1 MSLPKI
7 TSYEVKNSRTDQKIP
22 VVNGIHLHSVY
33 DPKKEA
39 EGIVSNNYDSL
50 KLKNKILILGLGFGY
65 HVNAIIN
72 ELCSLHGNDF
82 NVIVIEPN
90 RFVYEDCHS
99 YNLLNKKNCTVY
111 NAYTASELYT
121 DLDFIHFLLEK
132 PAIIA
137 HPASFNLYQRYFK
150 DILTFEAPKDI
161 GSIIKYVE
169 TSEIKKYLTL
179 FNSDENLED
188 VLYQQIPTKTQF
200 SDMDFLTM
208 ALVEMTKKTHLKSLE
223 LREQ

>member
-7 TSYEVKNSRTDQKIP
+7 TSYEVKSSRTNQRIP

-39 EGIVSNNYDSL
+39 DGITCSHHDSL
-50 KLKNKILILGLGFGY
+50 KLKNNVLILGLGFGY

-72 ELCSLHGNDF
+72 EMSLLHGDDF
-82 NVIVIEPN
+82 KVVVIEPN
-90 RFVYEDCHS
+90 RFVYEDCLS
-99 YNLLNKKNCTVY
+99 SDLLNKKKCIVY
-111 NAYTASELYT
+111 TGYSSVELYS

-150 DILTFEAPKDI
+150 DILTFEAPRDI
-161 GSIIKYVE
+161 GSILKYVE
-169 TSEIKKYLTL
+169 TNEVKSYLHL

-200 SDMDFLTM
+200 SDMDFLSM
-208 ALVEMTKKTHLKSLE
+208 AVVEMTKATHLKSLE
-223 LREQ
+223 LGDR